1 MNQVT
6 KPGSLVALLAA
17 MALGVLGQYALAAIA
32 LIAWVGLLAFG
43 SMRQTSTARATD
55 PTEDMDAD
63 SRALFVPI
71 RRLSN
76 EIEGLVEKNGDTA
89 LMRTVGAEARD
100 EAWRIREQI
109 GHALVIRGELK
120 KALRGRSTAA
130 QEAGDLEAKAS
141 QAMTDAEREA
151 LTGAAEARRLE
162 LSHYET
168 VEQALARID
177 GGVRQAEAALS
188 EIRARLAVAAS
199 GEKAAQADQS
209 DDLRETLGRLKALS
223 LSVDEAEQMLRTR

>member
-1 MNQVT
+1 MNQVM
-6 KPGSLVALLAA
+6 KPGPLVALIAA
-17 MALGVLGQYALAAIA
+17 VVLGVLGQYPLAILALV
-32 LIAWVGLLAFG
+32 AWVGILAFG
-43 SMRQTSTARATD
+43 AMRQSSTARATD

-76 EIEGLVEKNGDTA
+76 EIETLVDKNANTA
-89 LMRTVGAEARD
+89 LMRTVGAEART
-100 EAWRIREQI
+100 EAFRIREQI
-109 GHALVIRGELK
+109 AHALVIRGELK

-130 QEAGDLEAKAS
+130 QEADDLEVKAS

-162 LSHYET
+162 LSHYGT

-199 GEKAAQADQS
+199 GEKAAQADQT
-209 DDLRETLGRLKALS
+209 DDLRETVSRLKALS

>member
-1 MNQVT
+1 MNQVM
-6 KPGSLVALLAA
+6 KPGPLAA
-17 MALGVLGQYALAAIA
+17 VIAAVVLGVIGQYALAGLA
-32 LIAWVGLLAFG
+32 LIAWVGILAFG
-43 SMRQTSTARATD
+43 AMKQTSTTRATD
-55 PTEDMDAD
+55 PTEEMDAD

-76 EIEGLVEKNGDTA
+76 EIEALVEKNGDTA
-89 LMRTVGAEARD
+89 LMRTVGTEARD
-100 EAWRIREQI
+100 EARRIREQI
-109 GHALVIRGELK
+109 AHALKIRGELK
-120 KALRGRSTAA
+120 RALRGRSTAA
-130 QEAGDLEAKAS
+130 QEAGDLEAKATEALS
-141 QAMTDAEREA
+141 DVEREA
-151 LTGAAEARRLE
+151 LTSAAEARRLE
-162 LSHYET
+162 LSHYGT

-209 DDLRETLGRLKALS
+209 DDLRETVSRLKALS

>member
-1 MNQVT
+1 MNQVM
-6 KPGSLVALLAA
+6 KPGALAA
-17 MALGVLGQYALAAIA
+17 VAAAVVLGVIGQYALAVLA
-32 LIAWVGLLAFG
+32 LIAWVGILAFG
-43 SMRQTSTARATD
+43 AMKQTSTTRATD
-55 PTEDMDAD
+55 PTEEMDAD

-76 EIEGLVEKNGDTA
+76 EIEALVEKNGDTA
-89 LMRTVGAEARD
+89 LMRTVGTEARD
-100 EAWRIREQI
+100 EARRIREQI
-109 GHALVIRGELK
+109 AHALKIRGELK
-120 KALRGRSTAA
+120 RALRGRSTAA
-130 QEAGDLEAKAS
+130 QEAGDLEAKATEALS
-141 QAMTDAEREA
+141 DVEREA
-151 LTGAAEARRLE
+151 LTSAAEARRLE
-162 LSHYET
+162 LSHYGT

-209 DDLRETLGRLKALS
+209 DDLRETVSRLKALS